1 MGRTRAERQIVIEGS
16 QQECFDAAAD
26 FESFPAWQRIV
37 TEVEVLTRHRDGRGK
52 QVSLEIEGQ
61 PSAGRYTL
69 DYSYEE
75 PHHVSWQC
83 LDVGRADVAGEL
95 VLENR
100 SDGTTL
106 ATCSAALGA
115 LDDEVIDVALED
127 LKARVEVLAG

>member
-1 MGRTRAERQIVIEGS
+1 VGRRRAERQIVIEGS
-16 QQECFDAAAD
+16 QQECFNAVID
-26 FESFPAWQRIV
+26 FESFPDWQRSV
-37 TEVEVLTRHRDGRGK
+37 SEVEVLTRHRDGRVK
-52 QVSLEIEGQ
+52 QVTLGLEVP
-61 PSAGRYTL
+61 PSAERYTL

-106 ATCSAALGA
+106 ATCSAQVGA

-127 LKARVEVLAG
+127 LKARVEVPTG